1 MMLTYWIAAGAVIF
15 CGVFVLLAMALA
27 HAKRDVEIRI
37 TLFEV
42 RP

>member
-1 MMLTYWIAAGAVIF
+1 MMLTYWIAAAAVIF

-42 RP
+42 RL